1 MTNQVTDNRTFV
13 ELWPSLT
20 PGMQDDLRENVL
32 KAAKCTY
39 NAFMNWTYG
48 QRTPMAIF
56 QNIIVRELRKLG
68 ISTKSSIL
76 FPRKK

>member
-1 MTNQVTDNRTFV
+1 MGDQVLDNRTFV
-13 ELWPSLT
+13 ELWNSIT
-20 PGMQDDLRENVL
+20 AAEQAELRNNVV
-32 KAAKCTY
+32 KASKCTY
-39 NAFMNWTYG
+39 AAFQNWTYG

-56 QNIIVRELRKLG
+56 QNIIVRELRKLR